1 MVGLFSFIGGVDMSL
16 YPTTWPCDF
25 FPVLRTILAEKT
37 SWKGN
42 NFDIVYM
49 YVRYHIYFEVKEAIK
64 HAIKK

>member
-1 MVGLFSFIGGVDMSL
+1 MSL